1 VPKKHKDP
9 QALANRW
16 RAKHDASES
25 ARQHL
30 DGATGCKT
38 SKGSDIRQQ
47 KKEELM
53 FHYQDNGSDCCQK
66 KKDKGSDKH
75 QNETS
80 VRVHQHPR
88 IQGPYMA
95 TYARQNR

>member
-1 VPKKHKDP
+1 MEGKARRIRERTAASRRRDGVQDIKGKRYPAKKK
-9 QALANRW
+9 
-16 RAKHDASES
+16 
-25 ARQHL
+25 
-30 DGATGCKT
+30 
-38 SKGSDIRQQ
+38 
-47 KKEELM
+47 ELM

-66 KKDKGSDKH
+66 KKKKKDNGSDKH

>member
-1 VPKKHKDP
+1 MEGKARRIRERTAASRRRDGVQDIKGKRYPATKKRRVDVPLP
-9 QALANRW
+9 
-16 RAKHDASES
+16 
-25 ARQHL
+25 RQRIRL
-30 DGATGCKT
+30 L
-38 SKGSDIRQQ
+38 SK
-47 KKEELM
+47 
-53 FHYQDNGSDCCQK
+53 K